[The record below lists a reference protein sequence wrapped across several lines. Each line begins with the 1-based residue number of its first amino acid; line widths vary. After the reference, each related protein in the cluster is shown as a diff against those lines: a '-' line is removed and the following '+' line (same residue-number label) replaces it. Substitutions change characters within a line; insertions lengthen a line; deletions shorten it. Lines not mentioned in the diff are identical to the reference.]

1 MADSYTQEESKAL
14 TKVTNMRDGYTQEAF
29 KELPLYQAIKNRLV
43 NSDDPNGVP
52 QLLQNPDTNNPKA
65 CVILETGPQLSSK
78 IGAQYKYKRTLLHE
92 AIESYE
98 EAKNFYNTYK
108 SEKWRND
115 LYKNLEIIRLLL
127 KAGVEANWLDR
138 NEEYS
143 TSLLHRTIEQGD
155 NDLLEALLDSS
166 PSIQVNILANP
177 RYYLSTEGQWC
188 READSNLP
196 PILYSPLQL
205 ALRCYQNDR
214 FPGHKNAK
222 LMIDLLLNKPDINL
236 DVVGSTA
243 KDAQLPLVEATKIGN
258 TYPPTIEALELV
270 LALLEAG
277 AKPDIVF
284 AAHPANCQFAPP
296 LREQTLLM
304 WALKAVAHSQDNT
317 CKNTAEKIIDHILNH
332 HPDAVKRNTSNQQAV
347 NNALELASTR
357 DIYSLSPTLNNG
369 LTIQQIYIS
378 KLCKLGAVISPSA
391 SSNSATYLSN
401 LKLDTLALKENEPIQ
416 KAKFQNGL
424 QQYIYKMDR
433 WYNHAWMHIKA
444 FFGFGLNYDKYKL
457 VQNTLKKLAS
467 ASLPNAERPTDA
479 NDNLTVAIFENN
491 FPEILKSFDEA
502 HANTIIHQ
510 KDPKHTS
517 GDSRLADPSN
527 EAKMNTYKGRLGKL
541 RKF

>member
-1 MADSYTQEESKAL
+1 MADDYIQEDPKAL
-14 TKVTNMRDGYTQEAF
+14 SKITSREEGYTKKDFE
-29 KELPLYQAIKNRLV
+29 ELPLYKAIKNRLV
-43 NSDDPNGVP
+43 SSDDPKDKGVY
-52 QLLQNPDTNNPKA
+52 QLLQDPDTNNPKA
-65 CVILETGPQLSSK
+65 YAILETESQLSFHSET
-78 IGAQYKYKRTLLHE
+78 QYKYKRSLLYE
-92 AIESYE
+92 AIKSYR
-98 EAKNFYNTYK
+98 EAQSCRKGFWDAAEWEASSAK
-108 SEKWRND
+108 D
-115 LYKNLEIIRLLL
+115 LEIIKLLL
-127 KAGVEANWLDR
+127 KAGVEANGLDG
-138 NEEYS
+138 NEEHS
-143 TSLLHRTIEQGD
+143 TLLLHRTIEEGD
-155 NDLLEALLDSS
+155 NSLLEILLTSL
-166 PSIQVNILANP
+166 SINVNMFANP
-177 RYYLSTEGQWC
+177 
-188 READSNLP
+188 
-196 PILYSPLQL
+196 LYCLETGSEQYIHYNPLQL
-205 ALRCYQNDR
+205 ALRGYQDDR
-214 FPGHKNAK
+214 LPSHKNAK
-222 LMIDLLLNKPDINL
+222 LMIDLLLKKPGINL